1 MDNPETRDVT
11 KHRELIVNE
20 LRLFGANYAELS
32 RRFATWLKL
41 HSTDAVALVEIFY
54 AEDIGSPLSPA
65 RLSERISLSSG
76 ATTALLNR
84 LEGAGHIFRT
94 REDADRRI
102 VTLHSGPKVHEYTA
116 EFFGPLA
123 DHVDAMLRNYTPD
136 QLNQF
141 ENFLNCFNNTMRE
154 VLEKQN
160 LEPKPES

>member
-11 KHRELIVNE
+11 EHREQIVNE
-20 LRLFGANYAELS
+20 LRQFGANYAELS
-32 RRFATWLKL
+32 RRFATWLDL
-41 HSTDAVALVEIFY
+41 HSTDAIALVEIFY

-76 ATTALLNR
+76 ATSALLNR
-84 LEGAGHIFRT
+84 LERAGHIFRT
-94 REDADRRI
+94 REAADRRI

-123 DHVDAMLRNYTPD
+123 DHVDSMLRNYSTNQLD
-136 QLNQF
+136 QYVT
-141 ENFLNCFNNTMRE
+141 FLNRFNTTMRT

-160 LEPKPES
+160 QETKPD